1 MTYQGHK
8 NYAYWN
14 VSLWI
19 GNDERLYQLAK
30 QSLGMFMSK
39 NTSARWVLEQLHSN
53 GIWAT
58 PDGVRYNKANILAAL
73 HNL

>member
-14 VSLWI
+14 VALWI
-19 GNDERLYQLAK
+19 GNDEGLYRLAK

-39 NTSARWVLEQLHSN
+39 PTSAQWVLEQLQSN
-53 GIWAT
+53 GTWTT